1 MRWCEFSSTRTL
13 RRALRLSHP
22 LPPTSAPPGRGAA
35 RSKVFRHAHEQET
48 GRTSSIAQHS
58 LCFDVEGKVLN
69 DTAFRSDV
77 ACAAVTDAAKIISLV
92 DLAGHER
99 YFKTTAFGLTGHLPG
114 ACAFFPVSIGRALA
128 PSEGH
133 AGAAAGTAAY
143 RVWPARRLFLVGSV
157 SPPPLSPPPP
167 TLRPCADYA
176 CVLVAANA
184 GLVGMVKEHLGIAL
198 ALKLPAFFVITKIDM
213 APEHILKQTV
223 QELTT
228 VLKKPGVRKRPFIVR
243 SDADVFT
250 ACRSIANDS
259 VAPIFLASAVDGRGL
274 NRLRL
279 FLNVLQCRTEWGAK
293 ESKAAEFV
301 IDDTFL
307 VPGVGTVVAGTL
319 KQGVIRENQKIL
331 LGPGIGDGLFTV
343 TAVKSI
349 HYKRMP
355 VNQARGRGAAL
366 GLFCGLGRGGCN
378 VIAAAYCRSARGL
391 RKRNC
396 CVVAGGGRPDGSDRS
411 QESQAH
417 RCSQGVG
424 NGEQSLVPERARR
437 IWIERAGRMGL
448 G

>member
-1 MRWCEFSSTRTL
+1 MMARSL
-13 RRALRLSHP
+13 ALFAQNAQLATKASAERCPCLHG
-22 LPPTSAPPGRGAA
+22 LTSADTRYGSAAGALLRVPGPQALFPHAFLHDKNRFDPHNPRARPAGRGAA
-35 RSKVFRHAHEQET
+35 RSKVFRHAHELET

-58 LCFDVEGKVLN
+58 MCFDVQGNVLN
-69 DTAFRSDV
+69 DASFRSDV
-77 ACAAVTDAAKIISLV
+77 ATPAVSDAAKIISLV

-114 ACAFFPVSIGRALA
+114 ARAGRSGPPWGTPLLPSLLRQGRCAPFQT
-128 PSEGH
+128 PSAHRPRGS
-133 AGAAAGTAAY
+133 
-143 RVWPARRLFLVGSV
+143 AR
-157 SPPPLSPPPP
+157 P
-167 TLRPCADYA
+167 ADYA

-198 ALKLPAFFVITKIDM
+198 ALKLPSFFVVTKIDM

-259 VAPIFLASAVDGRGL
+259 VAPIFLVSAVDGRGL
-274 NRLRL
+274 ARLRL
-279 FLNVLQCRTEWGAK
+279 FLNILQCRTEWGAR
-293 ESKAAEFV
+293 EQKAAEFV

-319 KQGVIRENQKIL
+319 KSGVIRENQKIL
-331 LGPGIGDGLFTV
+331 LGPGIGDGTFQA

-355 VNQARGRGAAL
+355 V
-366 GLFCGLGRGGCN
+366 
-378 VIAAAYCRSARGL
+378 
-391 RKRNC
+391 
-396 CVVAGGGRPDGSDRS
+396 
-411 QESQAH
+411 SQAS
-417 RCSQGVG
+417 RRQGPG
-424 NGEQSLVPERARR
+424 SAL
-437 IWIERAGRMGL
+437 L
-448 G
+448 FS